1 MSCSTGHHFSLSDA
15 SASCSDDESVQVAT
29 RSTAVRRDGEV
40 AERLYSLAAK
50 QKKDREDAEASDSS
64 HAQHDYS
71 TGQRLYQVLLACSRP
86 PHSHSRF
93 VLVSFVLLCSFG

>member
-1 MSCSTGHHFSLSDA
+1 MSAA
-15 SASCSDDESVQVAT
+15 SASCPDDESVQVAT

-71 TGQRLYQVLLACSRP
+71 TGQRLYQVLLACSRLP
-86 PHSHSRF
+86 LSHSRF
-93 VLVSFVLLCSFG
+93 VLVPFVLLCSFG